1 MQINKGRLLSQTKTP
16 TQTNQTK
23 HMENN
28 IAKTNIDK
36 LIAKAKA
43 LHVNDR
49 RSLNRGRPYVG
60 LPESEAK
67 IIGQIRSKTFGKV
80 SLKSIFEV
88 MSSEKLTRYK
98 NYGTFNAAWK
108 NHLAEKN

>member
-1 MQINKGRLLSQTKTP
+1 MN
-16 TQTNQTK
+16 
-23 HMENN
+23 
-28 IAKTNIDK
+28 TNIDT

-43 LHVNDR
+43 LHANDGR
-49 RSLNRGRPYVG
+49 ARNKGRPYVG
-60 LPESEAK
+60 LPENEAK

-80 SLKSIFEV
+80 SLKSIFDV

-98 NYGTFNAAWK
+98 NYGTFNTAWK

>member
-1 MQINKGRLLSQTKTP
+1 MN
-16 TQTNQTK
+16 
-23 HMENN
+23 
-28 IAKTNIDK
+28 TNIDQ

-43 LHVNDR
+43 LHANDKR
-49 RSLNRGRPYVG
+49 GQNRGRPYQG
-60 LPESEAK
+60 LPQEEAK
-67 IIGQIRSKTFGKV
+67 IIGQIRQKTFGKV